1 MSSAEITYP
10 FATLFAK
17 LSILLLYLRIFT
29 TNRFLRMSVYV
40 GGLILTLFY
49 TAMIGTGIAAMTKCA
64 GLAAASI
71 DVCDKIS
78 NDIQLLNSA
87 FNVVTDCWI
96 LLLPMP
102 FISRLQMPL
111 KRKMGVAAVFAVG
124 LACVNPNPSL
134 ASYELTQRSAVAASL
149 ARLIE
154 FAIHYHSEDVLW
166 NKAEESAI
174 R

>member
-1 MSSAEITYP
+1 M
-10 FATLFAK
+10 
-17 LSILLLYLRIFT
+17 
-29 TNRFLRMSVYV
+29 
-40 GGLILTLFY
+40 TLFY